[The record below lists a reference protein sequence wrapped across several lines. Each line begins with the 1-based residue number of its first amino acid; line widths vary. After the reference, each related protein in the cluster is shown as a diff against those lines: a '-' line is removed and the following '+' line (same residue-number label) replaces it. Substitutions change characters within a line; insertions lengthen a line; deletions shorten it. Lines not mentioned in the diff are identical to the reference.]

1 MTLKGTGNLPG
12 NFGKTIFTKFGET
25 YFRKILA
32 NFRKKFSH
40 MINCQP
46 TDLGGVLYT
55 TELKEKPRILFC
67 WKNYIKPFFMIAL
80 AFQS

>member
-55 TELKEKPRILFC
+55 TELKAFKLYAQHSEVWTVFP
-67 WKNYIKPFFMIAL
+67 NYGMAL
-80 AFQS
+80 PPG